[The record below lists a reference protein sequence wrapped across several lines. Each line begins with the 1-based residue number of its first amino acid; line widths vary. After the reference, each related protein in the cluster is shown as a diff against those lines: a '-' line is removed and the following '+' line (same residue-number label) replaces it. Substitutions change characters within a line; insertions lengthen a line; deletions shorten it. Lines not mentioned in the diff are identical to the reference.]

1 MFWVQLYRV
10 DLDEDDVIITATD
23 GLFDNLYDQ
32 EISLLVK
39 KLLAADK
46 KPQVGT
52 VLYID
57 KYEDAPFTFC

>member
-1 MFWVQLYRV
+1 ME
-10 DLDEDDVIITATD
+10 EDDVIITATD